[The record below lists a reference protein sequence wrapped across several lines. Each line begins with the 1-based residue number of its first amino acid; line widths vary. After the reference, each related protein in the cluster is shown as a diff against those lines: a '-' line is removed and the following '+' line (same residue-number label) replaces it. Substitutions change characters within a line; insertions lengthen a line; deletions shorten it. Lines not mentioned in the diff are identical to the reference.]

1 MPCKF
6 PSGHPDEN
14 NNFGNAEVCGRYGG
28 VWVDLPGSQASNEQL
43 DFLTNFTGSG
53 VLKRGMGAIQKVVPK
68 FDGTPNTVQQVQKVA
83 QPVAQKTEQ
92 LIASRPA
99 PTTGLFNKASEKLA
113 GQVRQHPVIAT
124 TAVAAPVV
132 SLMSD
137 GGPVTDKKVVQQQ
150 TTASPLVSF
159 KERKARDTALNKA
172 IESGNKDM
180 VDKILSTGRALEVS
194 DTVTKKT
201 KGGSNLF
208 DWSKAGTPAADLIDK
223 DTYKNVKKNESSL
236 WDNMQSKDWWFN
248 PVEGGAGGWDNRLFR
263 LGEMMSYMGTP
274 LSKRGDSPAKRWT
287 TAHSASEKLKADLAK
302 AQDKK
307 KGFVGK
313 LSPDDVGK
321 DVMTRLKKL
330 PWFKVAGIDIGSQYD
345 EEELANF
352 EALGKTKFMFWYDK
366 TNDYEQAMEET
377 LKELKLGI

>member
-68 FDGTPNTVQQVQKVA
+68 FTGTPNTVQQVQKVA

-287 TAHSASEKLKADLAK
+287 TANTEAEKLKAAVAK
-302 AQDKK
+302 AGTKK
-307 KGFVGK
+307 TNLFSKVGNTQLEQSIK
-313 LSPDDVGK
+313 HDVFKQMGG
-321 DVMTRLKKL
+321 DE
-330 PWFKVAGIDIGSQYD
+330 WFDFDPSD
-345 EEELANF
+345 EELQQQVS
-352 EALGKTKFMFWYDK
+352 EAAIAI
-366 TNDYEQAMEET
+366 QT
-377 LKELKLGI
+377 LIDSGYSYADAKQLVLDSIQ

>member
-68 FDGTPNTVQQVQKVA
+68 FTGTPNTVQQVQKVA

-150 TTASPLVSF
+150 VPASPLVSF

-223 DTYKNVKKNESSL
+223 DTYKNVKKNESSF

-274 LSKRGDSPAKRWT
+274 LSKRGDSPAKRWQASHLKNKEIGGKVAKDAQ
-287 TAHSASEKLKADLAK
+287 TALAKQLKDATYKWKHKEIADTASEYFDSWFGTDVPMFGKNKDKERARFLRDLTDAKAMAGSTKSLQTLIDELLAK
-302 AQDKK
+302 
-307 KGFVGK
+307 G
-313 LSPDDVGK
+313 
-321 DVMTRLKKL
+321 
-330 PWFKVAGIDIGSQYD
+330 
-345 EEELANF
+345 
-352 EALGKTKFMFWYDK
+352 
-366 TNDYEQAMEET
+366 DY
-377 LKELKLGI
+377 K